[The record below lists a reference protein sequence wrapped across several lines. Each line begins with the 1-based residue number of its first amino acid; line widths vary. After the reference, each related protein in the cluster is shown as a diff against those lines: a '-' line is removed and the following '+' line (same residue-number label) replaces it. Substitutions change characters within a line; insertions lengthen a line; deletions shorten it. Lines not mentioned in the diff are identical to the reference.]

1 MFRSVCPTCREPSRF
16 DDTREGREVE
26 CPRCRT
32 PFVAEPER
40 GRSEPDDLRDRP
52 ARKDGSGYATLSVVL
67 GLIAMPSAFCCVGAI
82 FGAGGLLCGYAGLQ
96 SKLRSVSI
104 FGMILNTAAIA
115 FSIGMIVFYL
125 VTQSAIDREVPPAP
139 DGTQAPFVNNA
150 KK

>member
-1 MFRSVCPTCREPSRF
+1 MFRSVCPTCTESSSF
-16 DDTREGREVE
+16 DDARAGREVE

-40 GRSEPDDLRDRP
+40 GRGDPDDRRDRAP
-52 ARKDGSGYATLSVVL
+52 QKDGSGYATLSVVL

-82 FGAGGLLCGYAGLQ
+82 FGVGGLLCGYAGLQ
-96 SKLRSVSI
+96 SKLRTVSI